1 MANQVE
7 FEAFI
12 HHHNQN
18 LMREAEVSRSL
29 KRMKRTSANKDHGAI
44 SVFSWLKRQLISGE
58 PAGQDQFTENV
69 QSEQN
74 LFTG

>member
-18 LMREAEVSRSL
+18 LMREAKASRSL
-29 KRMKRTSANKDHGAI
+29 DRMKRISAKKNHGTI
-44 SVFSWLKRQLISGE
+44 SVFSWLKRQLISDE
-58 PAGQDQFTENV
+58 PVRQDQFIENV
-69 QSEQN
+69 KSEQN